1 MNGRALNATGAVSES
16 RDGAAREPRALGGRW
31 SSASVRC
38 PACGLVLTPRVT
50 ALVPHHCP
58 RCLVRR
64 KLTVELEPH
73 ERLKTTPQTA

>member
-1 MNGRALNATGAVSES
+1 MSDAVSDS
-16 RDGAAREPRALGGRW
+16 GRRTAGEPRSRGGRW

-38 PACGLVLTPRVT
+38 PACGLVLTPRVS

-73 ERLKTTPQTA
+73 QRLSTTPQPI